1 MQPSKLPTGC
11 MHASNQP
18 CCMSAY
24 QVFCDNAAVFSCS
37 LSAYNSDIPH
47 VVSQHPQGAICW
59 LAVCRVQQAVH
70 QSLGAACASAFMLLT
85 AMQFHLP
92 FYMSR
97 TLPNTFATA
106 VLGFALADWLTG
118 RHPRRLISLLA
129 LATVSLNSLS
139 QYCLCTCEICC
150 L

>member
-1 MQPSKLPTGC
+1 
-11 MHASNQP
+11 MHASDVTY
-18 CCMSAY
+18 CLFAY
-24 QVFCDNAAVFSCS
+24 QVLCDNFLFLPSYSSAV
-37 LSAYNSDIPH
+37 PH
-47 VVSQHPQGAICW
+47 VLSQHPQGAVCW
-59 LAVCRVQQAVH
+59 LAVREVQWAVH

-106 VLGFALADWLTG
+106 VLGFALADWVTG

-129 LATVSLNSLS
+129 LATVSLDSCP
-139 QYCLCTCEICC
+139 QHCLCPY
-150 L
+150 